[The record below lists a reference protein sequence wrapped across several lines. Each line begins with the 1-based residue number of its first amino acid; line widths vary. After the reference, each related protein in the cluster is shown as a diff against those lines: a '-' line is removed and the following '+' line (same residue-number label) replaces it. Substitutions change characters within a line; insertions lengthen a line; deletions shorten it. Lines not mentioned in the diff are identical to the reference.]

1 MIGGF
6 RVMRYE
12 LGAFRCL
19 ARPAGLEPATS
30 GFEVR
35 RSIQLSYGR
44 NKMRSAEHGMRK
56 DESFYHPCSEHP
68 TPNSALNFWG
78 ERRGLNPRPQG
89 PQPCALPTELR
100 PPWITIYLQQ
110 VPYNL

>member
-1 MIGGF
+1 LIGG
-6 RVMRYE
+6 RGAMCHE
-12 LGAFRCL
+12 LRAVRCL

-44 NKMRSAEHGMRK
+44 NKMRSAERGVRK
-56 DESFYHPCSEHP
+56 DESHCHPCSELP

-89 PQPCALPTELR
+89 PQPCALPAELR
-100 PPWITIYLQQ
+100 PPWITIDLQQ
-110 VPYNL
+110 GLS

>member
-1 MIGGF
+1 MIRGP
-6 RVMRYE
+6 RAMSHE
-12 LGAFRCL
+12 LRAVRCL

-35 RSIQLSYGR
+35 ASIQLSYGR
-44 NKMRSAEHGMRK
+44 NKMRGAEHEMRK
-56 DESFYHPCSEHP
+56 DESFYHPCSEPP

-100 PPWITIYLQQ
+100 PPWITIDLQQ
-110 VPYNL
+110 VTYNK